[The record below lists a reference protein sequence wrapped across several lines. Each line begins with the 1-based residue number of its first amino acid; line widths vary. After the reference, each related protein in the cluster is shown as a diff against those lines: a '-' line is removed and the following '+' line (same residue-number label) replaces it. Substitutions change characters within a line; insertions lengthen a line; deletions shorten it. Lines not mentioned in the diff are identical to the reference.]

1 MKKASIITF
10 VINLVKRDMKEYSVN
25 EKEEIDVYNEIE
37 IKYMKKPD

>member
-37 IKYMKKPD
+37 MKYMKKPV